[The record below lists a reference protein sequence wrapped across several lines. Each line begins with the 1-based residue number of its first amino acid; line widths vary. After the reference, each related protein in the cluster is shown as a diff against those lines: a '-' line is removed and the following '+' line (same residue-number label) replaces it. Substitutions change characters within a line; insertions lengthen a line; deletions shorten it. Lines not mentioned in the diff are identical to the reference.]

1 MFLLP
6 GSNWR
11 SWNLHLQGD
20 KEWQEIWWGLVTS
33 DMKMNRRSNLSE
45 RQIGYLLIMPAVL
58 IILVIAIWPVIR
70 SFWISLYDIRLNDP
84 TKTQIHSNY
93 GIDMERFVG
102 TSPLLLRVL
111 EKERKQ
117 ADPQTAETL
126 KTMKQTIDNQLA
138 LLKQDQLFASR
149 YKEIDELL
157 FEFKPIPQQLK
168 YIEAQNNLIFPL
180 TQTLG
185 EVEGT
190 LTQLGTDKK
199 LKKPEDAIGLARGVK
214 ASIIVPNY
222 IGFKHYQEFLQDK
235 RMWESLGNTVLFTV
249 ISVLIELVLG
259 LWIALIIN
267 KQFKGRGLIRA
278 SVLIPWAIPTV
289 ISAMMWKFLYDG
301 QNGIVA
307 FLFEKVGLI
316 SEMGLLLTTKT
327 GAMFA
332 VIFAD
337 VWKTTPFMALL
348 LFAGLQTIPQ
358 SLYEAAEVDGA
369 SKTQQFFHITLPLLK
384 PTILVALL
392 FRTLDAF
399 RVFDLIYVLTG
410 GGPANSTETISI
422 YAYKTMF
429 AQMNFGAGS
438 ALSVL
443 VFICVALI
451 SIGYIKILGTNLISD
466 GSGK

>member
-1 MFLLP
+1 M
-6 GSNWR
+6 
-11 SWNLHLQGD
+11 
-20 KEWQEIWWGLVTS
+20 
-33 DMKMNRRSNLSE
+33 
-45 RQIGYLLIMPAVL
+45 GYLLILPAIL
-58 IILVIAIWPVIR
+58 IVLVIAIWPVIR

-102 TSPLLLRVL
+102 TNPLLLRVL

-117 ADPQTAETL
+117 ADPQTAELL
-126 KTMKQTIDNQLA
+126 KTMKQTIESQLA
-138 LLKQDQLFASR
+138 VLKQDQLFDSR
-149 YKEIDELL
+149 YKEIDQLL

-168 YIEAQNNLIFPL
+168 YIEAETDLITPL
-180 TQTLG
+180 TKTLG
-185 EVEGT
+185 DAELT
-190 LTQLGTDKK
+190 LSQLGTDKK

-222 IGFKHYQEFLQDK
+222 IGFTHYQEFLKDK
-235 RMWESLGNTVLFTV
+235 RMWESLWNTVLFTV
-249 ISVLIELVLG
+249 ISVFIELVLG
-259 LWIALIIN
+259 LWIALLIN

-307 FLFEKVGLI
+307 YFFEKAGFI
-316 SEMGLLLTTKT
+316 SEMGLLLTTKA

-369 SKTQQFFHITLPLLK
+369 SKRQQFFHITLPLLK
-384 PTILVALL
+384 PTILVSLL

-451 SIGYIKILGTNLISD
+451 SVGYIKILGTNLISD